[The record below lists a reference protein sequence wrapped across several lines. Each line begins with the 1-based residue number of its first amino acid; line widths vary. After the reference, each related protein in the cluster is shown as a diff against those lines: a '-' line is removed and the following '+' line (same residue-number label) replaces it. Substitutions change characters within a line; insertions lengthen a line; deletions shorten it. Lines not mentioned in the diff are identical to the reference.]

1 MRLTKGQIEHVR
13 RRVTDA
19 PFPDGV
25 YEHALA
31 ALDAYERVA
40 ALLERW
46 DTSRPDRMMP
56 MAEVREQMVE
66 ELRRAQDGDA

>member
-40 ALLERW
+40 ALLEY
-46 DTSRPDRMMP
+46 DCLIGPD
-56 MAEVREQMVE
+56 Q
-66 ELRRAQDGDA
+66 LRRALYGDA